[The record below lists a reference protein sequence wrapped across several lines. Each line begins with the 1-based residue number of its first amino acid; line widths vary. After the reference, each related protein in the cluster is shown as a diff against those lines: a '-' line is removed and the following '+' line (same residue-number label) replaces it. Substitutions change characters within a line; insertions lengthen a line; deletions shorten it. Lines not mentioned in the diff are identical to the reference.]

1 MRGGGSGVAEAPR
14 ERESVPLNPR
24 AIWLVL
30 GAATSVQF
38 GAALAATLFDQLGP
52 GGTVWLR
59 LLFAALILLALWR
72 PRLSGRPPRELALV
86 VAFGL
91 ALAVMNT
98 GFYEAIDRIPL
109 GICVTIEFI
118 GPLGLAVALSRRPLD
133 AVWIALAAAG
143 ILLLARG
150 TSEGLDGVGLLFA
163 VIAGCAWAVY
173 ILLSAR
179 VGKTWGSGT
188 GLAVAMAVGAIVVAP
203 LGMAD
208 GGGDLLD
215 PALLA
220 QGVAVAVL
228 SSAIPYSLELEALR
242 RIPAGVFGVLMSL
255 EPAIAAVAG
264 FLVLGQDLVPREIL
278 GIAAVV
284 TASAGAARTARRP
297 TVVD

>member
-1 MRGGGSGVAEAPR
+1 M
-14 ERESVPLNPR
+14 
-24 AIWLVL
+24 WLVV

-59 LLFAALILLALWR
+59 LLFAAVILLALWR
-72 PRLSGRPPRELALV
+72 PRLSGRSARELALV
-86 VAFGL
+86 GAFGL

-98 GFYEAIDRIPL
+98 GFYEALDRIPL
-109 GICVTIEFI
+109 GICVTIEFV

-133 AVWIALAAAG
+133 LVWIALAGGG
-143 ILLLARG
+143 ILLLANAS
-150 TSEGLDGVGLLFA
+150 TDGLDGVGVLFA
-163 VIAGCAWAVY
+163 GIAAVAWAAY

-179 VGKTWGSGT
+179 VGKTWGRGT
-188 GLAVAMAVGAIVVAP
+188 GLAVAMAVGAVLIAP
-203 LGMAD
+203 LGIAD
-208 GGGDLLD
+208 GGHDLLD

-220 QGVAVAVL
+220 QGVAVAIL

-255 EPAIAAVAG
+255 EPAIAALAG
-264 FLVLGQDLVPREIL
+264 YLVLGQDLVPREL
-278 GIAAVV
+278 AGIAAVV
-284 TASAGAARTARRP
+284 VASAGAARTARRP